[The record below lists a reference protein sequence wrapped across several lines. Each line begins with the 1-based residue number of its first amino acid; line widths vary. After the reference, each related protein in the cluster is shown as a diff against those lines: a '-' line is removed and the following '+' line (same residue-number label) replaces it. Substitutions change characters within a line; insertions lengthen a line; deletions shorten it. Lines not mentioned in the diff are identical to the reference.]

1 MYITIHE
8 PSGQLNLTSESK
20 FKEYIKDKLVIE
32 AAGGLIFNAQQEL
45 LMIFRKG
52 FWDLPKGKV
61 DEGESLGDCALR
73 EVNEETGLNNLKL
86 VKHLTTTYHTYTLN
100 GQVILKPSHWYLMEQ
115 WGTEQLVPQTEEDIT
130 AIGWFNKEKASLLLN
145 EMYPT
150 IRMLVEQYF

>member
-8 PSGQLNLTSESK
+8 PSGILNLTSETE
-20 FKEYIKDKLVIE
+20 FKDYVKDKLVIE
-32 AAGGLIFNAQQEL
+32 AAGGLIFNAHQEL

-61 DEGESLGDCALR
+61 DEGESLDECALR
-73 EVNEETGLNNLKL
+73 EVNEETGLSNLKL
-86 VKHLTTTYHTYTLN
+86 VKYLTTTYHTYTLN

-115 WGTEQLVPQTEEDIT
+115 WGQELLVPQAEEDIT
-130 AIGWFNKEKASLLLN
+130 AIAWFNKEKASLLRN

>member
-8 PSGQLNLTSESK
+8 PSGLLNLTSESE
-20 FKEYIKDKLVIE
+20 FKDYVKDKIVIE
-32 AAGGLIFNAQQEL
+32 AAGGLIFNANQEL
-45 LMIFRKG
+45 LLIFRKG

-73 EVNEETGLNNLKL
+73 EVNEETGLSNLKL
-86 VKHLTTTYHTYTLN
+86 VKFLTTTYHTYNLN
-100 GQVILKPSHWYLMEQ
+100 GQSILKPSHWYLMEQ
-115 WGTEQLVPQTEEDIT
+115 LGTEQLVPQTEEDIT

>member
-8 PSGQLNLTSESK
+8 PSGILNLNSENE
-20 FKEYIKDKLVIE
+20 FKDYVKDKLVIE
-32 AAGGLIFNAQQEL
+32 AAGGLIINVRQEL

-61 DEGESLGDCALR
+61 DEGESLSECALR
-73 EVNEETGLNNLKL
+73 EVNEETGLSNLKL
-86 VKHLTTTYHTYTLN
+86 VKYLTTTYHTYILN

-115 WGTEQLVPQTEEDIT
+115 FGQELLVPQTEEDIT
-130 AIGWFNKEKASLLLN
+130 AIAWFNKEKASLLSN
-145 EMYPT
+145 QMYPT